1 MTCRRLIPHALCSL
15 NGESAQMTKTV
26 EIYLYDLQPE
36 AIARL
41 LEAFET
47 KIEDENWDTFP
58 IAIIERE
65 LDDR

>member
-1 MTCRRLIPHALCSL
+1 
-15 NGESAQMTKTV
+15 MTKTV
-26 EIYLYDLQPE
+26 EIYIYDLKPK
-36 AIARL
+36 ARAKL

-47 KIEDENWDTFP
+47 TIEDENWDIFP

>member
-1 MTCRRLIPHALCSL
+1 
-15 NGESAQMTKTV
+15 MTKTV
-26 EIYLYDLQPE
+26 EIYFYDLQPE
-36 AIARL
+36 AMARL

-47 KIEDENWDTFP
+47 RIEDENWDTFP

>member
-1 MTCRRLIPHALCSL
+1 
-15 NGESAQMTKTV
+15 MTKTV
-26 EIYLYDLQPE
+26 EIYLYDLQQE
-36 AIARL
+36 AMTRL

-47 KIEDENWDTFP
+47 TIEDENWDTFP

>member
-1 MTCRRLIPHALCSL
+1 MVDLIAYDHLMA
-15 NGESAQMTKTV
+15 ESAQMTKIV
-26 EIYLYDLQPE
+26 EIYICDLEPN
-36 AIARL
+36 AKARL

-47 KIEDENWDTFP
+47 TIEDENWDTFP

>member
-1 MTCRRLIPHALCSL
+1 
-15 NGESAQMTKTV
+15 MTKKV

-47 KIEDENWDTFP
+47 TIEDENWDTFP